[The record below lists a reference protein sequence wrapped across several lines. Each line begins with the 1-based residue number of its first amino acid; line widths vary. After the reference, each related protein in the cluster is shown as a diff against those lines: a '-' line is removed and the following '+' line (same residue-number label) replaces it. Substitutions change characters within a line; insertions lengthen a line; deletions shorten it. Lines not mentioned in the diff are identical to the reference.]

1 MSNHTTNSELCQVD
15 KRDNALI
22 SEVCQKF
29 TPKKQASELLS
40 ASYYRLGYEHKAERV
55 SSCGTF
61 LEFALQQSSDT
72 WNLRKANF
80 CRDRLCP
87 MCSWRRSYKI
97 YAQISQIMD
106 VIEKDYSFLF
116 LTLTV
121 PNCSAVTLSDTID
134 RLQVGWRNLIHN
146 NKRFKSSVKGFFRVL
161 EVTRNKNRFS
171 PSYNTYH
178 PHFHVILAV
187 NKSYFTSREYI
198 SRDEMLEF
206 WRKAMSDPS
215 ITQVDIRRCR
225 NKNEIAEG
233 EQFSKSLSSAVAE
246 VAKYSV
252 KSADYLGKFDK
263 RGFLLAP
270 YSEDDIDS
278 FVTVFSSALYHRRL
292 TAFGGVFDDVSKS
305 LQLDDIENGD
315 LVHLDEFELRPDVA
329 CLIRRFGWSSGAYK
343 MF

>member
-198 SRDEMLEF
+198 KQSEMLEF
-206 WRKAMSDPS
+206 WRNAMNDPS

-225 NKNEIAEG
+225 NKNELAEG

-315 LVHLDEFELRPDVA
+315 LVHLDELELRSDVA